1 MQNTDLN
8 SDPNTDVNATDTAN
22 TPQVHLATPYERLGG
37 AAGVRRLVQRFYF
50 LMDDLPEAYSVRKMH
65 PSDLAGS
72 EEKLFEFLSGWLGG
86 PDLYVQK
93 RGHPRLRMRHNPYAV
108 GAAQRDEWMMCME
121 QALTE
126 QVADAPFR
134 QHLIKTFSQLAD
146 HMVNTPSGGAH

>member
-93 RGHPRLRMRHNPYAV
+93 RGHPRKPRHFCETFRP
-108 GAAQRDEWMMCME
+108 
-121 QALTE
+121 
-126 QVADAPFR
+126 APP
-134 QHLIKTFSQLAD
+134 
-146 HMVNTPSGGAH
+146 V

>member
-1 MQNTDLN
+1 MQNTLPNSDLN
-8 SDPNTDVNATDTAN
+8 AADTAN
-22 TPQVHLATPYERLGG
+22 TRQVSQATPYELLGG
-37 AAGVRRLVQRFYF
+37 AVGVRRLVQRFYF

-65 PSDLAGS
+65 PSDLTGS
-72 EEKLFEFLSGWLGG
+72 EEKLFEFLTGWLGG

-126 QVADAPFR
+126 QVADVPFR
-134 QHLIKTFSQLAD
+134 QQLINAFTRLAD